1 MSLVEL
7 FLGSPVLIGV
17 VMYGLIACGA
27 LLFIT
32 SSLKFDGK
40 QYQRLSDKPLSDSN
54 DDDYGVGDH
63 R

>member
-7 FLGSPVLIGV
+7 FLGSPVVIAF
-17 VMYGLIACGA
+17 VMIALIASGA

-32 SSLKFDGK
+32 RSLKFDAQ
-40 QYQRLSDKPLSDSN
+40 QYRRLGDRQLSDSN
-54 DDDYGVGDH
+54 DDDYGTND

>member
-7 FLGSPVLIGV
+7 FLGSPVAIGI
-17 VMYGLIACGA
+17 VMYVLIACGA

-32 SSLKFDGK
+32 RSLKFDAK
-40 QYQRLSDKPLSDSN
+40 QYQRLGDKPPSDSN
-54 DDDYGVGDH
+54 DDDYSVSP